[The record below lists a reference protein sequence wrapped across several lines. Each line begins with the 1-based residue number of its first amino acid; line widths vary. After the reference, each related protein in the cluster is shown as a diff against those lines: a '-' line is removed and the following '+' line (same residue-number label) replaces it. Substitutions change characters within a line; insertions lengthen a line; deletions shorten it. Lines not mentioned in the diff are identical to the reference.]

1 MRVAIVGALPKSLLN
16 FRGELLLKLVAA
28 GHEVIALADEAPSDV
43 VSRLKDMGVAFF
55 PFPIQRNSMN
65 PLADLKTYL
74 ALRKY
79 FGELKPDVVMAYT
92 IKPII
97 WGGLALRGR
106 SGILFY
112 ALITGLGFAFQNDKG
127 LRGYLTQ
134 LVVFL
139 YRIALSQASGII
151 FQNSDNME
159 EFVSRKIVPKVK
171 CSIVR
176 GSGVNLSRFAH
187 LPIIY
192 KEECVFLAI
201 GRLLKEKGFREFV
214 QAAQLVKI
222 SFPDVVFQLVGPE
235 DPSPDGIPLSEIQE
249 WHNKGWIEYCG
260 VIDDVRPFLNDCSV
274 FVLPSYHEGMPR
286 TVLEAMSVGRP
297 ILTTDVPGCRETVL
311 PGKNGFL
318 VPKGDVEKL
327 AERMIWFIENRDQW
341 EKMGT
346 KSRKLAEENF
356 DVHQVNK
363 ELMNIMKLEGYQEI

>member
-1 MRVAIVGALPKSLLN
+1 M
-16 FRGELLLKLVAA
+16 
-28 GHEVIALADEAPSDV
+28 
-43 VSRLKDMGVAFF
+43 
-55 PFPIQRNSMN
+55 
-65 PLADLKTYL
+65 
-74 ALRKY
+74 
-79 FGELKPDVVMAYT
+79 
-92 IKPII
+92 
-97 WGGLALRGR
+97 
-106 SGILFY
+106 
-112 ALITGLGFAFQNDKG
+112 
-127 LRGYLTQ
+127 
-134 LVVFL
+134 
-139 YRIALSQASGII
+139 
-151 FQNSDNME
+151 
-159 EFVSRKIVPKVK
+159 
-171 CSIVR
+171 
-176 GSGVNLSRFAH
+176 
-187 LPIIY
+187 
-192 KEECVFLAI
+192 
-201 GRLLKEKGFREFV
+201 
-214 QAAQLVKI
+214 VKI